1 MSLQDTPS
9 AERTHIGFFG
19 CTNAGKSSL
28 VNAVT
33 SQPLSVVSDVH
44 GTTTDPVRK
53 AMEIL
58 PLGPVVIIDTP
69 GFDDVSA
76 LGALRVEK
84 MKQVL
89 DESDIAVLVA
99 DAAKGLTAD
108 DRELLA
114 MIRAR
119 QLPHLIVYS
128 KADLQPG
135 HQIDISAIHASSQEV
150 DIILSEPKSGEVD
163 INQLHGSPLP
173 GQEETGCPMLYVSA
187 ATGEGIF
194 ELKELLGHMVKDEAH
209 GRVIARDLVHAG
221 DTVVLVCPIDESAP
235 KGRLILPQVQ
245 TIRDLLDGGISVS
258 VTKETTLQAT
268 LDSLKEPPAL
278 VITDSQAF
286 KSVAQIVPESVP
298 LTSFSILMARYKG
311 FLETAVRGIRAAGRL
326 KDGDRVLMAEG
337 CTHHRQCN
345 DIGTVKIPRWL
356 KNYAGCNLKIETTE
370 GRGFP
375 EDLTPYALVI
385 HCGGCMLTERAVQ
398 RRMRRAV
405 SQGVAF
411 TNYGIAIAEMTGIL
425 TRATAMFPG
434 LSADAASGLP
444 EVSAGAAGML
454 PENSAGAADR
464 R

>member
-76 LGALRVEK
+76 LGALRVKK

-128 KADLQPG
+128 KADLHPG
-135 HQIDISAIHASSQEV
+135 QSV
-150 DIILSEPKSGEVD
+150 D
-163 INQLHGSPLP
+163 GSPLP
-173 GQEETGCPMLYVSA
+173 GPEETGCPVLYASA
-187 ATGEGIF
+187 VTGEGIF

-209 GRVIARDLVHAG
+209 GRVIARDLVREG

-258 VTKETTLQAT
+258 VTKETTLQGT
-268 LDSLKEPPAL
+268 LDSLKEPPVL

-356 KNYAGCNLKIETTE
+356 KNYAGCDLKIETTE

>member
-128 KADLQPG
+128 KADLHPWQ
-135 HQIDISAIHASSQEV
+135 SV

-173 GQEETGCPMLYVSA
+173 GQEETGCPVLCVSA

-209 GRVIARDLVHAG
+209 GRVIARDLVREG

-258 VTKETTLQAT
+258 VTKETTLQGT

-356 KNYAGCNLKIETTE
+356 KKYAGCDLKIETTE

-425 TRATAMFPG
+425 SRATAMFPG

-444 EVSAGAAGML
+444 TFSTGAAGML
-454 PENSAGAADR
+454 PENSADAADR

>member
-128 KADLQPG
+128 KADLHPG
-135 HQIDISAIHASSQEV
+135 QSV
-150 DIILSEPKSGEVD
+150 DIIFSHPESRPADNVPVNAADHPVD
-163 INQLHGSPLP
+163 INLSHESPLAAP
-173 GQEETGCPMLYVSA
+173 EETGCPVLYASA

-194 ELKELLGHMVKDEAH
+194 ELKELLGHIVKDEAH
-209 GRVIARDLVHAG
+209 GRVIARDLVREG

-258 VTKETTLQAT
+258 VTKETTLQGT

-356 KNYAGCNLKIETTE
+356 KNYAGCDLKIETTE

-434 LSADAASGLP
+434 ISADAA
-444 EVSAGAAGML
+444 
-454 PENSAGAADR
+454 DR